1 VRQSDWSA
9 ALQDGEL
16 KEHAD
21 ADRNSDLRL
30 KKVWNMMLV
39 KPKQRTDPKY
49 KFSFELISPSGEID
63 VFQAETDEAM
73 MHWLQVRRTT
83 VLPSRGCRASAYSL
97 PIRDRQADIHSLP
110 ACAAQRSAAQRCL
123 WFSHKGFCLPL
134 GIHLRPCAPKAEGN
148 GLLVAH

>member
-1 VRQSDWSA
+1 MPVAYVPKVRQSDWSA

-83 VLPSRGCRASAYSL
+83 VLPSRGSAASAYSL
-97 PIRDRQADIHSLP
+97 PIRDRQTYIACLP
-110 ACAAQRSAAQRCL
+110 ALPCAALRCAA
-123 WFSHKGFCLPL
+123 LPL
-134 GIHLRPCAPKAEGN
+134 
-148 GLLVAH
+148 V

>member
-1 VRQSDWSA
+1 MPVAYVPTVQQSDWSA

-21 ADRNSDLRL
+21 ADRNADLRL

-49 KFSFELISPSGEID
+49 KFSFELISPSGEVD

-73 MHWLQVRRTT
+73 MHWLQV
-83 VLPSRGCRASAYSL
+83 
-97 PIRDRQADIHSLP
+97 
-110 ACAAQRSAAQRCL
+110 
-123 WFSHKGFCLPL
+123 WFVEPQSS
-134 GIHLRPCAPKAEGN
+134 KAEAAEPR
-148 GLLVAH
+148 LIPCLSET